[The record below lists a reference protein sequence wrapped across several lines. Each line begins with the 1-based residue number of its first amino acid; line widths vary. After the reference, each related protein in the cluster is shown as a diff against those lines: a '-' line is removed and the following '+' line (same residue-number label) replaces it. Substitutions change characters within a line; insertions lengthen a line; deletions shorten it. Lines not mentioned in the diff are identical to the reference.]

1 MAYVEYLWKDGDI
14 ITAEKLNEIE
24 EGIGT
29 GDFFIDVIV
38 NDENQTVLNKTYA
51 EIEAIIDKGIIP
63 WFKTQSGTRIE
74 ITTIIAAVCE
84 EIPGRYI
91 IMMNNRGQISV
102 ESKDSYPIID
112 DGKPIT
118 EK

>member
-1 MAYVEYLWKDGDI
+1 MAYVEHLWKDGDI

-24 EGIGT
+24 EGIGA

-63 WFKTQSGTRIE
+63 WFKTQSGTKIE
-74 ITTIIAAVCE
+74 ITTIIGVRE
-84 EIPGRYI
+84 TSGRYMI
-91 IMMNNRGQISV
+91 IMSNGSQIFV
-102 ESKDSYPIID
+102 ESKDSYPPIRTDSIIA
-112 DGKPIT
+112 
-118 EK
+118 

>member
-1 MAYVEYLWKDGDI
+1 MAYVEHLWKDGDI

-74 ITTIIAAVCE
+74 ITIINAVLE
-84 EIPGRYI
+84 TSGQYI
-91 IMMNNRGQISV
+91 IMMSNGNQISV
-102 ESKDSYPIID
+102 ESKDSYPTTKIVIQQ
-112 DGKPIT
+112 
-118 EK
+118 

>member
-1 MAYVEYLWKDGDI
+1 MAYVEHLWKDGDI

-24 EGIGT
+24 EGIGA

-63 WFKTQSGTRIE
+63 WFKTQSGTTIE
-74 ITTIIAAVCE
+74 ITTIIGVSE
-84 EIPGRYI
+84 TSGRYI
-91 IMMNNRGQISV
+91 IMMSNGNRISV
-102 ESKDSYPIID
+102 ESKDSYPTIRMSNV
-112 DGKPIT
+112 
-118 EK
+118 

>member
-1 MAYVEYLWKDGDI
+1 MAYVEHLWKDGDI

-24 EGIGT
+24 EGIGA

-63 WFKTQSGTRIE
+63 WFKTQSGTTIK
-74 ITTIIAAVCE
+74 ITTIIGVRE
-84 EIPGRYI
+84 TSGQYKI
-91 IMMNNRGQISV
+91 IMNNRGQISV
-102 ESKDSYPIID
+102 ESKDSYLIIREE
-112 DGKPIT
+112 GHK
-118 EK
+118 

>member
-1 MAYVEYLWKDGDI
+1 MAYVEHFWKDGDI

-24 EGIGT
+24 EGIGA

-63 WFKTQSGTRIE
+63 WFKTQSGTKIE
-74 ITTIIAAVCE
+74 ITTIIGV
-84 EIPGRYI
+84 GRTTSGQYMI
-91 IMMNNRGQISV
+91 RMSNGNQISV
-102 ESKDSYPIID
+102 ESKDSYPTIEM
-112 DGKPIT
+112 GSV
-118 EK
+118 